1 MRISS
6 SLFFQTG
13 VNTIN
18 NQQAGLMK
26 LYQQIGTGKRMINP
40 SDDPLAA
47 AQSINIAQSQTMNL
61 RYTENRQVAKSAL
74 SSEENTLT
82 SVTSLLVGIKTRLVE
97 AGNGTLSDADR
108 AVLGNVLSNARDNL
122 LGLANSTDGNGQY
135 MFSGHKGTQPPFVEG
150 ADGKIVYQGDDGRRK
165 IQVDQTRQLDAA
177 DTGRELFMQAATGT
191 RNYFTSSGSPGSLNT
206 GSAVVGSPSIS
217 DPKGAYI
224 GDSFQVSF
232 SNDPGTGT
240 LQYAVNRL
248 DGDGKPLE
256 PTSAS
261 VPYSE
266 DVSTLNI
273 FGQMQVKISGSPAA
287 GDTFRIEPS
296 FSNRSH
302 ELTDVSVSAD
312 APKVVLGQ
320 PVVYDAVGYDVDKTL
335 KVEFAVDDPN
345 PGDFSYRVTESGS
358 GSVLKGWTS
367 LSGSPGTL
375 LPDNTV
381 LDLGGGVQVPVS
393 GAPAHGNS
401 FVVQP
406 VDATKTSE
414 KLNVFDALDNLI
426 AVLNDPAASDPA
438 KAADFRNQLN
448 ATMQR
453 IDVTY
458 NQVLTV
464 RSSVGTRLNEIQ
476 SIDDNASL
484 RNLSY
489 SQELMRLEDLDWYEA
504 TAQLQQQTAA
514 LEAASLAFKQIQAT
528 SLFRISNG

>member
-18 NQQAGLMK
+18 SQQAGLMK

-47 AQSINIAQSQTMNL
+47 AQTINIAQSQTMNL

-82 SVTSLLVGIKTRLVE
+82 SVTSLLTSIKTRLVE

-135 MFSGHKGTQPPFVEG
+135 LFSGHKGTQPPFVEG

-191 RNYFTSSGSPGSLNT
+191 RNYVTSAGAANT
-206 GSAVVGSPSIS
+206 GNAVVGAPIITDSQGS
-217 DPKGAYI
+217 YI
-224 GDSFQVSF
+224 GDAFQVSF
-232 SNDPGTGT
+232 ADDAGVLKYSIT
-240 LQYAVNRL
+240 RI
-248 DGDGKPLE
+248 DGDGNAIDPASS
-256 PTSAS
+256 PVAFTDTTSAI
-261 VPYSE
+261 
-266 DVSTLNI
+266 DV
-273 FGQMQVKISGSPAA
+273 FGQAQFKISGSPAA
-287 GDTFRIEPS
+287 GDVFRIEPAFMPNTHVVS
-296 FSNRSH
+296 
-302 ELTDVSVSAD
+302 TDTATD
-312 APKVVLGQ
+312 FP
-320 PVVYDAVGYDVDKTL
+320 DAVVGKPIVYSASGDHAGL
-335 KVEFAVDDPN
+335 RLQVEFTEPT
-345 PGDFSYRVTESGS
+345 PGNFEYRVVNADNPTE
-358 GSVLKGWTS
+358 VLKALTALDSPDLDGGR
-367 LSGSPGTL
+367 LS
-375 LPDNTV
+375 
-381 LDLGGGVQVPVS
+381 LGGDMAVEFS
-393 GAPAHGNS
+393 GTPTITAPATTSS
-401 FVVQP
+401 FVVEP
-406 VDATKTSE
+406 VDGNPIAD
-414 KLNVFDALDNLI
+414 LNVFDALDNLI

-453 IDVTY
+453 VDVTY

-489 SQELMRLEDLDWYEA
+489 AQELIRLEDLDWYEA

>member
-18 NQQAGLMK
+18 SQQAGLMK

-47 AQSINIAQSQTMNL
+47 AQTINIAQSQTMNL
-61 RYTENRQVAKSAL
+61 RYTENRQVAKSSL
-74 SSEENTLT
+74 SAEENTLT

-165 IQVDQTRQLDAA
+165 IQVDQTRQLDSA

-191 RNYFTSSGSPGSLNT
+191 RNYLTSASAANT
-206 GSAVVGSPSIS
+206 GSAVVGAPIITNAQ
-217 DPKGAYI
+217 GNYI
-224 GDSFQVSF
+224 GDAFQVSF
-232 SNDPGTGT
+232 ADDAGVLKYSIT
-240 LQYAVNRL
+240 RI
-248 DGDGKPLE
+248 DGDGNAIA
-256 PTSAS
+256 PTSSLVAFTNTTS
-261 VPYSE
+261 VI
-266 DVSTLNI
+266 DV
-273 FGQMQVKISGSPAA
+273 FGQAQVKISGSPAA
-287 GDTFRIEPS
+287 GDTFRIEPA
-296 FSNRSH
+296 FASNTHVVS
-302 ELTDVSVSAD
+302 TDTKTD
-312 APKVVLGQ
+312 FP
-320 PVVYDAVGYDVDKTL
+320 DAVIGKPIVMSASGAHAGL
-335 KVEFAVDDPN
+335 RLQVEFTEPT
-345 PGDFSYRVTESGS
+345 PGNFEYRVVNADNPTNE
-358 GSVLKGWTS
+358 LKGS
-367 LSGSPGTL
+367 APLAAPDLVGGQLS
-375 LPDNTV
+375 
-381 LDLGGGVQVPVS
+381 LGGGIAVEFS
-393 GAPAHGNS
+393 GTPTTSS
-401 FVVQP
+401 FIVEP
-406 VDATKTSE
+406 VDGDPSAN
-414 KLNVFDALDNLI
+414 LNVFDALDSLI
-426 AVLNDPAASDPA
+426 AVLNDPSASDPS
-438 KAADFRNQLN
+438 KAAEFRNQLN

-453 IDVTY
+453 VDVTY
-458 NQVLTV
+458 GQVLTV

-484 RNLSY
+484 RNLNY
-489 SQELMRLEDLDWYEA
+489 AQELIRLEGLDWYEA

>member
-18 NQQAGLMK
+18 SQQAGLMK

-47 AQSINIAQSQTMNL
+47 AQTINIAQSQTMNL

-135 MFSGHKGTQPPFVEG
+135 LFSGHKGTQPPFSAA
-150 ADGKIVYQGDDGRRK
+150 ADGRIEYDGDDGRRK
-165 IQVDQTRQLDAA
+165 IQVDQTRQLDSA
-177 DTGRELFMQAATGT
+177 DTGREIFMQAAPGT
-191 RNYFTSSGSPGSLNT
+191 RNYLTSAAATNT
-206 GSAVVGSPSIS
+206 GTMVIGSPSIS
-217 DPKGAYI
+217 NAQGADI
-224 GDSFQVSF
+224 GKTFTVRFTKDAAT
-232 SNDPGTGT
+232 DETT
-240 LQYAVNRL
+240 YAVSTDDGATFGTETLISQAMTQL
-248 DGDGKPLE
+248 DI
-256 PTSAS
+256 S
-261 VPYSE
+261 
-266 DVSTLNI
+266 
-273 FGQMQVKISGSPAA
+273 GQVKVKISGVPED
-287 GDTFRIEPS
+287 GDVFTIEPS
-296 FSNRSH
+296 FS
-302 ELTDVSVSAD
+302 TDPLVSA
-312 APKVVLGQ
+312 P
-320 PVVYDAVGYDVDKTL
+320 
-335 KVEFAVDDPN
+335 E
-345 PGDFSYRVTESGS
+345 
-358 GSVLKGWTS
+358 
-367 LSGSPGTL
+367 
-375 LPDNTV
+375 
-381 LDLGGGVQVPVS
+381 
-393 GAPAHGNS
+393 H
-401 FVVQP
+401 
-406 VDATKTSE
+406 
-414 KLNVFDALDNLI
+414 NVFDALDNLI
-426 AVLNDPAASDPA
+426 AVLNTPSSLTPADAAS
-438 KAADFRNQLN
+438 FQNQLN

-453 IDVTY
+453 VDVTY

-489 SQELMRLEDLDWYEA
+489 AQELIRLEELDWYEA

>member
-191 RNYFTSSGSPGSLNT
+191 RSYLTSANTSNT
-206 GSAVVGSPSIS
+206 GSAVVGAPIIT
-217 DPKGAYI
+217 DPGGAYI
-224 GDSFQVSF
+224 GDAFQVSF
-232 SNDPGTGT
+232 EDVAGT
-240 LQYAVNRL
+240 LSYTVNRL
-248 DGDGKPLE
+248 DGDGNPLA
-256 PTSAS
+256 PSS
-261 VPYSE
+261 GPVPYSE
-266 DVSTLNI
+266 EVSTLNI
-273 FGQMQVKISGSPAA
+273 FGQMQVKISGAPVA
-287 GDTFRIEPS
+287 GDKFQIEPS

-302 ELTDVSVSAD
+302 ELTDVDVSETD
-312 APKVVLGQ
+312 P
-320 PVVYDAVGYDVDKTL
+320 PVVIGTPVISDAAGTNVDKTL
-335 KVEFAVDDPN
+335 KVEFAADVPN
-345 PGDFSYRVTESGS
+345 LGDFSYRVTEG
-358 GSVLKGWTS
+358 GTELKPWAA
-367 LSGSPGTL
+367 
-375 LPDNTV
+375 LPATPLPANTV
-381 LDLGGGVQVPVS
+381 LDLGGGIEVPVS
-393 GAPAHGNS
+393 GTPVAGDS

-406 VDATKTSE
+406 VDAMETSE

-453 IDVTY
+453 VDVTY